1 VIPAEEK
8 PTPPAGGEPE
18 IVDDVALM
26 ARVRDGDR
34 DAFVTLVRRHQQ
46 PLMNFFWRLGVRIGE
61 AEDLAQ
67 ETFIRLYRYR
77 LRYRPR
83 AKFTTFLY
91 LLARQVRID
100 ALRRAR
106 RREALADELENEQ
119 RVLEQETG
127 AAGIRA
133 QEALDAVRRLPE
145 AMRWVLTMSLN
156 EGLRYDEIAEALG
169 IPVGTVKSRV
179 FNALKRLRDELGTN

>member
-1 VIPAEEK
+1 MESDPHSGVNPDA
-8 PTPPAGGEPE
+8 P
-18 IVDDVALM
+18 DDVALM

-46 PLMNFFWRLGVRIGE
+46 PLMNFFWRLGVHTGD

-77 LRYRPR
+77 FRYRPR

-100 ALRRAR
+100 ALRRAK
-106 RREALADELENEQ
+106 RREALAGELENEQ
-119 RVLEQETG
+119 RTREQETD
-127 AAGIRA
+127 AARHRA
-133 QEALDAVRRLPE
+133 REAADAVRRLPE
-145 AMRWVLTMSLN
+145 AMRLVVTLSLN
-156 EGLRYDEIAEALG
+156 QGLRYEEIGEALG
-169 IPVGTVKSRV
+169 IPVGTVKSRM
-179 FNALKRLRDELGTN
+179 FNALRRLRDELGTN